1 MGIIARIKKQFV
13 RFLDFRP
20 RDETDYYVFLW
31 WSVSRR
37 LAMAAVVVTGVF
49 CLFLIWSSKPAGLL
63 VQHAEKAYRY
73 NSLFLKFATGKVRI
87 LGKSGYTAYVGDVEG
102 GTVKG
107 KGTLYGIQGNVVY
120 EGEFD
125 DNAYNGEGKYYSEG
139 AQLLYEGAFR
149 DNCYCGAGKL
159 YRENGMLWYEGN
171 FDHGFMEGEGALY
184 DTAQQEIYSGSFR
197 HGRILYQE
205 LIGRSTSELAG
216 RYRGAREIYM
226 GDGIYC
232 VYMKDIDAIY
242 FGADK
247 SNTLEEEF
255 LVSGLYVLE
264 SDICLGGEPSGD
276 IAQLHGFFGT
286 PVYEG
291 NTVLDAEDEIA
302 LNTMCGLIGRDVL
315 YGKAG
320 YRENPVYDDVKEV
333 SGFDRDYQAY
343 IYVYENEGVL
353 YTFFCRDKESG
364 FDFYRIE

>member
-255 LVSGLYVLE
+255 LVSGLYVLA

-276 IAQLHGFFGT
+276 IAQLNGFFGT

-302 LNTMCGLIGRDVL
+302 LNTMCGLTGRDVL

-320 YRENPVYDDVKEV
+320 YRENPVYDDVMEV